1 MLTTLLNCV
10 TFSQTNGK
18 LKWQSC
24 SGAFVAYNVWAK
36 VKISY
41 EVEIIRSKLLVT
53 SEKYPNV
60 LGGVPLS
67 KNCVTDLTLTKI
79 LYKSS
84 NVRLRST

>member
-1 MLTTLLNCV
+1 M
-10 TFSQTNGK
+10 
-18 LKWQSC
+18 
-24 SGAFVAYNVWAK
+24 SGEFFASRVWPK